1 MVDGQGP
8 TTTRRRLRFE
18 LRRLREEMG
27 LLQGDVAAR
36 LDWSQSKLVRIENGS
51 VGISVTDLRA
61 LLNVYRAPEET
72 VDDLVEL
79 ARNARGRRWWSQ
91 YRDLLKPAYQEF
103 IGFEEEA
110 TRLRQYHATMVPGLL
125 QTEAYMRALIPA
137 LVLSPSPESRYE
149 ALVQV
154 RLHRQREI
162 VFSDSPTDLEVLID
176 EAALRRPVGGTATM
190 HAQLSHIAE
199 AQGRAAVS
207 VAVLPFSAG
216 PHVGMAGPF
225 HIIEFAA
232 EADDDVLYLETAQGD
247 MAFRDQPDLV
257 AQYSKCLDRMLDL
270 SLRGDAAVDFL
281 RTLADESA

>member
-1 MVDGQGP
+1 
-8 TTTRRRLRFE
+8 
-18 LRRLREEMG
+18 
-27 LLQGDVAAR
+27 
-36 LDWSQSKLVRIENGS
+36 
-51 VGISVTDLRA
+51 
-61 LLNVYRAPEET
+61 
-72 VDDLVEL
+72 
-79 ARNARGRRWWSQ
+79 
-91 YRDLLKPAYQEF
+91 
-103 IGFEEEA
+103 
-110 TRLRQYHATMVPGLL
+110 
-125 QTEAYMRALIPA
+125 
-137 LVLSPSPESRYE
+137 
-149 ALVQV
+149 
-154 RLHRQREI
+154 
-162 VFSDSPTDLEVLID
+162 
-176 EAALRRPVGGTATM
+176 M